1 MKVKFAHIS
10 DVHLG
15 AWRNE
20 QINELGYKAFEKTVN
35 TIIDEE
41 VDFVIISGDLYDVSN
56 PKVEVIDIAT
66 RELKKLKDNE
76 IPVYGIM
83 GSHDYSPSNK
93 SMIRPLITAGLFIN
107 VWKAELTEDEKIMLN
122 FYLDPKT
129 KIKLTGLR
137 ARKRSLEI
145 EEYKILDRDSLINEK
160 GPKIFILH
168 TMLSEL
174 KPKEYKD
181 MESAPKSLLPQS
193 FDYYA
198 GGHLH
203 KTVPEKLRDN
213 GSSIEVSVKNNII
226 YPGCLFPTDF
236 RELEKIKYG
245 GFIIVSGEI
254 KGEKLDLN
262 VKYNP
267 IKIIEVESI
276 NVDCTNKSVS
286 EIRNIIKN
294 KLSENDFKEKVITIR
309 IFGTLI
315 SGKTYEIKSNE
326 IIQSFKEKGA
336 YEVLVNKS
344 ALKTAEYQS
353 ISVVSGESNQEIEA
367 VLIKEH
373 ASKLKIGEYKHKE
386 LENKIHQ
393 MMKILGTE
401 RETETKVIDYNQ
413 SLKQKFLSIFEIDN
427 SEEHKN

>member
-20 QINELGYKAFEKTVN
+20 RINELGYKAFEKTVN
-35 TIIDEE
+35 AIIDER
-41 VDFVIISGDLYDVSN
+41 VDFIIISGDLYDVSN

-66 RELKKLKDNE
+66 RELKKLKDHE

-93 SMIRPLITAGLFIN
+93 SMIRPLITAGLFID
-107 VWKAELTEDEKIMLN
+107 VWKAELNEDERIKLN
-122 FYLDPKT
+122 FYIDPKT
-129 KIKLTGLR
+129 EIKLTGLR

-145 EEYKILDRDSLINEK
+145 EEYVLLDRKSLVAEK

-168 TMLSEL
+168 TMLNEL

-181 MESAPKSLLPQS
+181 MYSAPKSLLPQD

-203 KTVPEKLRDN
+203 KTLPEKLRDN
-213 GSSIEVSVKNNII
+213 GTTMEVSKKNNII
-226 YPGCLFPTDF
+226 YPGCVFPTDF
-236 RELEKIKYG
+236 RELERIKYG
-245 GFIIVSGEI
+245 GFCIVSGI
-254 KGEKLDLN
+254 SNGEKLDLKI
-262 VKYNP
+262 KYNP
-267 IKIIEVESI
+267 IKVIEVENI
-276 NVDCTNKSVS
+276 NLDCTNKSVF
-286 EIRNIIKN
+286 EVRNKIKQE
-294 KLSENDFKEKVITIR
+294 LSQKDFNDNIVTIR
-309 IFGTLI
+309 IFGPLS

-326 IIQSFKEKGA
+326 IIQSFKDKGA

-344 ALKTAEYQS
+344 ALTTAEYQS
-353 ISVVSGESNQEIEA
+353 ISVVSGESNEEIET

-373 ASKLKIGEYKHKE
+373 ASKVKIGKYQVGKVEK
-386 LENKIHQ
+386 KIHQ
-393 MMKILGTE
+393 IMNILGTE
-401 RETETKVIDYNQ
+401 RQIGTKVINYNQ
-413 SLKQKFLSIFEIDN
+413 SLKQAFLSIFEID
-427 SEEHKN
+427 EPQEHKK